1 MKEISKSEILIITL
15 IIFVIG
21 YASIN
26 AINPK
31 LLINKINLSSD
42 DSNILYETDFEDE
55 EYSKILKRG
64 NNTELSISNEA
75 YSGKKSLLI
84 SKRKEEWT
92 GVQIDIDS
100 FGKSNTEYFIS
111 AKVKSEAP
119 EVKLCYKYKD
129 KDGKMNYITLKQSN
143 GTDWISIDNIK
154 FTFYDDMEEVYL
166 YFSATEGYDIYLDD
180 FIIEKATIDKNLPS
194 LKELYSK
201 HFDIGAGI
209 GYKEF
214 NSPLIKELVLKHFNT
229 IAIAN
234 ELKPDYVLDKD
245 KTLQT
250 GTNDNPQINID
261 KARPILEFCEKN
273 NIALRGHT
281 ITWYDQT
288 PTWFFKE
295 NYDENATW
303 VNEETMKKRLENY
316 TKNLFETISKEY
328 PNLKIMGWDV
338 VNEAWLDNG
347 MPRSHCVNQVE
358 EKVNGLKCSPWT
370 TIFNDNSY
378 IEYAFTYAR
387 KYAKKETKLYYADFH
402 NYVPEKRE
410 AIYNM
415 ALELKEKNL
424 IDGIAL
430 HSHLD
435 YNFKNDEEY
444 KEYLNQYDQAFE
456 LYKKTDLEIQVSE
469 LDISVPNKDYDLQA
483 KFYSDYIDIILK
495 HYKSISYLGFWGITD
510 DNSWKKD
517 GVPTLFFAEYNAKPA
532 FYAIASKDLS
542 IKEEPKPTAELEA
555 IIINDV
561 VLDKFDSNTT
571 SYDIT
576 IKDKARVKIDATAK
590 DQAAKIEGIQTYELE
605 HGLNKI
611 KLIVTTKNGTK
622 KEYNLNVTRE
632 DSRSMV
638 NILKTLTI
646 SNVTINYQSHIRN
659 YNIEVENN
667 IDKVTI
673 ESTLYDKKST
683 YIEDYSNK
691 TVDLK
696 VGMNTFVIQ
705 VKAENESINKYTI
718 NIIRKDKNP
727 IYNTVISI
735 NNKEIDFNSYKSDY
749 DIVVNNE
756 EEILDFNVQL
766 PNDTSS
772 YEIEG
777 NSNLKN
783 GSIVKVIIKDKDKT
797 LEYNF
802 KIIKEEVIPEVPE
815 EEIEETPKE
824 DNEEQIENNQEP
836 KEEKNDNK
844 ILEIVIISVIIMIGI
859 IGLLLIKIKM

>member
-1 MKEISKSEILIITL
+1 MKEISKSEILIMTL
-15 IIFVIG
+15 IILVICC
-21 YASIN
+21 SPIM
-26 AINPK
+26 AINK
-31 LLINKINLSSD
+31 KALMNKITIGEEN
-42 DSNILYETDFEDE
+42 SNILYQTDFEDE

-64 NNTELSISNEA
+64 NNTELSISSEA

-100 FGKSNTEYFIS
+100 FGKSNTEYLIS
-111 AKVKSEAP
+111 AKVKSNADKI
-119 EVKLCYKYKD
+119 KLSYKYKD
-129 KDGKMNYITLKQSN
+129 KDDNIKYITLEECN
-143 GTDWISIDNIK
+143 GDGWISIDNVK
-154 FTFYDDMEEVYL
+154 FTFYDDMDEVYL
-166 YFSATEGYDIYLDD
+166 YFSATEEYDIYLDD
-180 FIIEKATIDKNLPS
+180 FIIEKSVIDNNLPS
-194 LKELYSK
+194 LKDLYSK
-201 HFDIGAGI
+201 HFNIGVGVNN
-209 GYKEF
+209 KEF
-214 NSPLIKELVLKHFNT
+214 QSPLIQELLLKHFNT

-234 ELKPDYVLDKD
+234 ELKPEYVLDKE
-245 KTLQT
+245 KTLET
-250 GTNDNPQINID
+250 NVNDNPQINIE

-295 NYDENATW
+295 NYDENAAW

-316 TKNLFETISKEY
+316 IKNLFEAISKDY
-328 PNLKIMGWDV
+328 PKLKIAGWDV

-347 MPRSHCVNQVE
+347 MPRSHCVNKVE
-358 EKVNGLKCSPWT
+358 EKVNGLMCSPWT

-387 KYAKKETKLYYADFH
+387 KYASKDTKLYYADFH
-402 NYVPEKRE
+402 NYIPKKRE

-435 YNFKNDEEY
+435 YSFKTDEEY

-456 LYKKTDLEIQVSE
+456 LYKKTNLEIQVSE
-469 LDISVPNKDYDLQA
+469 LDISVPNKDYDLQS

-495 HYKSISYLGFWGITD
+495 HYKNISYLGFWGITD
-510 DNSWKKD
+510 DNSWKKE
-517 GVPTLFFAEYNAKPA
+517 GVPTLFFADYTAKPA
-532 FYAIASKDLS
+532 FYAITSKDLN
-542 IKEEPKPTAELEA
+542 IKEEPKQTAELEA

-561 VLDKFDSNTT
+561 VLDNFNSNIL

-576 IKDKARVKIDATAK
+576 IKDKARVKIDAISK
-590 DQAAKIEGIQTYELE
+590 DQTAKIEGIKTYELD
-605 HGLNKI
+605 HGINKI
-611 KLIVTTKNGTK
+611 KLTVTTTNGIK
-622 KEYNLNVTRE
+622 KEYTLNVTRE
-632 DSRSMV
+632 DRRSII
-638 NILKTLTI
+638 NTLKTLTI
-646 SNVTINYQSHIRN
+646 SNVTIDYKPHVNKYD
-659 YNIEVENN
+659 IEVENN

-673 ESTLYDKKST
+673 ESTLVSDKST

-696 VGMNTFVIQ
+696 VGINTFIIQ
-705 VKAENESINKYTI
+705 VKAENENINKYII
-718 NIIRKDKNP
+718 NITRKDQNP

-735 NNKEIDFNSYKSDY
+735 NNKKINFNSYKHDY
-749 DIVVNNE
+749 EVTINE
-756 EEILDFNVQL
+756 DELLEFDVQL
-766 PNDTSS
+766 PNENYT

-783 GSIVKVIIKDKDKT
+783 GSIVKVIVKGNNKT

-802 KIIKEEVIPEVPE
+802 KIVKEEIIPDIE
-815 EEIEETPKE
+815 EEKTQEEIKDTE
-824 DNEEQIENNQEP
+824 QNEEKEENNK
-836 KEEKNDNK
+836 KENKKDDNK
-844 ILEIVIISVIIMIGI
+844 NIVQIIIVSVVILISVTAI
-859 IGLLLIKIKM
+859 LLIKIK